1 MIKFI
6 VTIKNREN
14 IMPTNPIDYERKL
27 KAEHLKVSEAQAIL
41 SESAFVP
48 LAEAARQANVPL
60 STLAHA
66 VRTGKVPGLQ
76 VQPRRWLVRL
86 EAVKLW
92 QRSGEDKSPELRTL
106 EAMVVAGLLEPE
118 DIVYPRPRPPKI
130 TPVEL
135 TDGGP
140 SLSQMIIDERR

>member
-1 MIKFI
+1 MKYHA
-6 VTIKNREN
+6 TQS
-14 IMPTNPIDYERKL
+14 NPIEYERNL
-27 KAEHLKVSEAQAIL
+27 KAEQLKVSEAQAIL
-41 SESAFVP
+41 NEGGFVP
-48 LAEAARQANVPL
+48 LAEAARQAQVPL

-66 VRTGKVPGLQ
+66 VRHGKLPGLQ

-92 QRSGEDKSPELRTL
+92 QRSGDDKPPELRAL
-106 EAMVVAGLLEPE
+106 EAMVAEGLLDAE
-118 DIVYPRPRPPKI
+118 DLVYPRPRPHKI
-130 TPVEL
+130 NPAQL